1 MMNLQKF
8 IEHIGQY
15 VLNNK
20 TNDCPRKLNIRPL
33 QTGLAIE
40 WDCTDDDYLNLTH
53 MASLTTLKRIPMLV
67 NKWCELIEQLEI
79 KNFFVEVFYA
89 NDTDEDPD
97 IVRTITKGYDSANYP
112 DTEKIIEDIADD
124 ITDIIEV
131 RLYKV
136 NILANNRR
144 VQELVDIV
152 NPERFIDLDD
162 DETSP
167 EETKTTEPDNG
178 PIRIKNIPKYSIT
191 EISDAS
197 DNISKFLRDEKHK
210 ILATNSEV
218 FCIAHSYAETN
229 EKLSFF
235 REVCTSK
242 RLAEMCKDPNSTSAE
257 SVHVKIDD
265 IIYTL
270 WKHSSIKGYLLFT
283 TSISN
288 YGAITSA
295 VSDEDVCSYL
305 AYNTDNYKYLRIG
318 FHAAVDDTNHQIVQ
332 TYCTNDQLCDYNMP
346 EEEAKKMILKYAQKK
361 VYDMIHDSV
370 FYQVSFIEIYDDND
384 NLATLFLPGTP
395 QDCAF
400 ESDKWTKYDLT

>member
-1 MMNLQKF
+1 MNLQKL
-8 IEHIGQY
+8 IAHISDF
-15 VLNNK
+15 VINN
-20 TNDCPRKLNIRPL
+20 TAEDCPNKIDIAPTPAGIYLSWK
-33 QTGLAIE
+33 A
-40 WDCTDDDYLNLTH
+40 TDDDILDLAHMPPCTTIKREHELYKKWHDIIVNLE
-53 MASLTTLKRIPMLV
+53 ADG
-67 NKWCELIEQLEI
+67 
-79 KNFFVEVFYA
+79 FYVEVYYK
-89 NDTDEDPD
+89 TDDDDGVTDPK
-97 IVRTITKGYDSANYP
+97 IHKIITKGYNSMVYP
-112 DTEKIIEDIADD
+112 ELDVIVDDIADELE
-124 ITDIIEV
+124 DIIEL
-131 RLYKV
+131 RLYTV
-136 NILANNRR
+136 ETLANGRR
-144 VQELVDIV
+144 VQELVDCV
-152 NPERFIDLDD
+152 S
-162 DETSP
+162 TSESEEEDVAP
-167 EETKTTEPDNG
+167 VEETESG

-218 FCIAHSYAETN
+218 YCMAHSYAETN

-265 IIYTL
+265 VIYTL
-270 WKHSSIKGYLLFT
+270 WKQSSIKGYTLFT

-288 YGAITSA
+288 YGAIASA
-295 VSDEDVCSYL
+295 VSDNDVCSYL

-318 FHAAVDDTNHQIVQ
+318 FHAAVDDTNRQIVQ

-346 EEEAKKMILKYAQKK
+346 EEEAKKMIFKYAQKK

-384 NLATLFLPGTP
+384 NLTTLFLPGTP